1 MLAGPLPTEIGQL
14 SRLTSLWVFVLPTA
28 DMIAIPS
35 EVTLLSNI
43 RALALNGIATP
54 SDAWLTEA
62 LLAMTALTAL
72 TLYNDA
78 NVFGHDSS
86 ILPTQIG
93 RHTALEIISLVNAG
107 LTGTLPTELALL
119 TTLTSLE
126 LWWNHLSGTIP
137 TELGLL
143 TDLVV
148 LDLSEN
154 TLLTGFV
161 PSEIGALTNL
171 SVANFAFTRLSQ
183 QIPPQVCALGLE
195 VSMTERIFDPVVN
208 EEYDVGLIDACN

>member
-1 MLAGPLPTEIGQL
+1 
-14 SRLTSLWVFVLPTA
+14 
-28 DMIAIPS
+28 MIAIPS
-35 EVTLLSNI
+35 EINLLSNT
-43 RALALNGIATP
+43 RALHLEGLATP
-54 SDAWLTEA
+54 SNSWMTDA
-62 LLAMTALTAL
+62 LLAMTGLT
-72 TLYNDA
+72 TLSLHNDA

-93 RHTALEIISLVNAG
+93 RHTALESISLVNAG

-195 VSMTERIFDPVVN
+195 VSMTQNINNPDIQMGFDGG
-208 EEYDVGLIDACN
+208 YIDACN